1 MTLEVI
7 AHAKVR
13 EGQLE
18 GFKAQAAEI
27 IRVTREQDTHTL
39 RCDWFLNE
47 DGTECEVH
55 EMFPDERGL
64 IEHQMH
70 IMEARTVLF
79 RDYASDHRSTIY
91 GEVSQD
97 FINLVHEQMGAA
109 PAVFSFL
116 QGLDESATV

>member
-18 GFKAQAAEI
+18 GFKVQAAEI
-27 IRVTREQDTHTL
+27 IRVTRERDTHTL

-47 DGTECEVH
+47 DGTEFEVH
-55 EMFPDERGL
+55 EMFPDERAL

-91 GEVSQD
+91 GEVSQA
-97 FINLVHEQMGAA
+97 FIDLVRERMGAA